1 MKRSRCDE
9 VVSEDTRAATHIGS
23 SSSGVDAAV
32 SSMIADVVAAA
43 RSPSTRC
50 AADDDDDDD
59 DDDLA
64 AAVRCPVCRRHAL
77 QESADIIFCAC
88 GLRLDTSAEGG
99 VSIAAL
105 QQRVD
110 ASLAMHTGSGCAH
123 APLLAVQSRFGLTML
138 QLSCARCNALQVVL

>member
-1 MKRSRCDE
+1 
-9 VVSEDTRAATHIGS
+9 
-23 SSSGVDAAV
+23 
-32 SSMIADVVAAA
+32 MIADVVAAA

-50 AADDDDDDD
+50 AADDD

-123 APLLAVQSRFGLTML
+123 APLLARNSAASR
-138 QLSCARCNALQVVL
+138 SYHPDW

>member
-50 AADDDDDDD
+50 AADDDDDD
-59 DDDLA
+59 LA

-99 VSIAAL
+99 VSIAGL

>member
-9 VVSEDTRAATHIGS
+9 EVSEDTRAATHIGS

-50 AADDDDDDD
+50 AADDD

>member
-1 MKRSRCDE
+1 VRR
-9 VVSEDTRAATHIGS
+9 
-23 SSSGVDAAV
+23 
-32 SSMIADVVAAA
+32 VAA
-43 RSPSTRC
+43 
-50 AADDDDDDD
+50 
-59 DDDLA
+59 LA
-64 AAVRCPVCRRHAL
+64 AHGEREGVLLQGYQAVAGQVERRRHAL